1 MKYLHDFIS
10 QKRLS
15 TYKSNFEYERIPMY
29 SLEVSNEVRK
39 SSTQYRVAMY

>member
-15 TYKSNFEYERIPMY
+15 TYESDFEYERIPIY
-29 SLEVSNEVRK
+29 TLEISNEVRK
-39 SSTQYRVAMY
+39 SSSQYRVAMY

>member
-15 TYKSNFEYERIPMY
+15 TFESDFEYERIPIY
-29 SLEVSNEVRK
+29 TLEISNEVRN
-39 SSTQYRVAMY
+39 SSSQYRVAMY